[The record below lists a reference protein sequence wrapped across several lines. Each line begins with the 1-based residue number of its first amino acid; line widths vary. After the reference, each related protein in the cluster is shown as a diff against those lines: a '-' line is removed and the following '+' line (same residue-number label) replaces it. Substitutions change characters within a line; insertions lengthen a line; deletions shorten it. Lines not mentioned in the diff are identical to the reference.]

1 MNKATSPTRS
11 DLEEFSDRTF
21 NITRYSADDRMIM
34 ILKMFVSQ
42 GVIRKLQVPFAKLVA
57 YICTLRSLY
66 ADVPYHNWTH
76 ACDVTQFV
84 FSCINRGRLRLY
96 LQDIELFALLVA
108 AISHDVDHQGL
119 NNAFHVKARTP
130 IGMLYEDRPV
140 MEMHHLATSIRLL
153 EMSDHNIVEG
163 IDSASDRS
171 HFFEFFIKIILATDM
186 DKHFAYIKEF
196 EEVSKDFDKRNERHR
211 LLLAQIVLK
220 AGNVA
225 NTTRPFDVA
234 SDMAHQLMDEFFK
247 QGDLEKQLGLEV
259 TATCDRTKARHLSV
273 AQVSFYSFVASPLLT
288 ALGQFIPALAD
299 TCEQLE
305 KNKKMWEQQKTQW
318 ETSQKDS

>member
-1 MNKATSPTRS
+1 
-11 DLEEFSDRTF
+11 
-21 NITRYSADDRMIM
+21 M

-66 ADVPYHNWTH
+66 ADIPYHNWTH

-119 NNAFHVKARTP
+119 NNAFHVKAKTP

-140 MEMHHLATSIRLL
+140 LEMHHLATAIRLL
-153 EMSDHNIVEG
+153 EMPDHNIVEG
-163 IDSASDRS
+163 IDSPEDKS

-211 LLLAQIVLK
+211 LLLAQIIIK

-234 SDMAHQLMDEFFK
+234 SDMAHQLTDEFFK
-247 QGDLEKQLGLEV
+247 QGDVERQLGLEV
-259 TATCDRTKARHLSV
+259 TGTCDRTKARHLSV
-273 AQVSFYSFVASPLLT
+273 AQVSFYSVIASPLLT
-288 ALGQFIPALAD
+288 ALGQFLPALAD

-305 KNKKMWEQQKTQW
+305 KNKKMWEQQKAQW
-318 ETSQKDS
+318 EASQKDS